1 MKKAAIF
8 IAGVKNEHKTYNK
21 ISRAKEEISQPL

>member
-1 MKKAAIF
+1 MKNAAIF

-21 ISRAKEEISQPL
+21 ISRAKEKIS